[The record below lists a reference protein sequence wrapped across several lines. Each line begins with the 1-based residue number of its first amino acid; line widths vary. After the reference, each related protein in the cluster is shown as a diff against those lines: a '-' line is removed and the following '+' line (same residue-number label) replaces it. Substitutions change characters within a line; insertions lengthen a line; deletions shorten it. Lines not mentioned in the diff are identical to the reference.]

1 MNDSDA
7 DARKLAAIVKRELV
21 FVNLIL
27 YNATGEF
34 EPSYRNRVK
43 KFREILEKNNY
54 TVVGEA
60 SSGTEAIKLCN
71 SLSPDIIMLDIIMPQ
86 LGGIEALRMLRSM
99 NKELKI
105 IMVSALDSMD
115 RVKECLKAGA
125 NHYILKPFEED
136 KVIEILK
143 KISPE

>member
-1 MNDSDA
+1 MSKKILIVDDSEGV
-7 DARKLAAIVKRELV
+7 RKSLK
-21 FVNLIL
+21 
-27 YNATGEF
+27 
-34 EPSYRNRVK
+34 
-43 KFREILEKNNY
+43 EILVKNNY

-71 SLSPDIIMLDIIMPQ
+71 SLLPDIVMLDIIMPQ

-99 NKELKI
+99 NKNVKI

-125 NHYILKPFEED
+125 NHYILKPFEEE
-136 KVIEILK
+136 KVIEILH

>member
-1 MNDSDA
+1 
-7 DARKLAAIVKRELV
+7 
-21 FVNLIL
+21 
-27 YNATGEF
+27 
-34 EPSYRNRVK
+34 
-43 KFREILEKNNY
+43 
-54 TVVGEA
+54 
-60 SSGTEAIKLCN
+60 
-71 SLSPDIIMLDIIMPQ
+71 MLDIIMPQ

-115 RVKECLKAGA
+115 RVKECLKSGA

>member
-1 MNDSDA
+1 MSKKILIADDSQQV
-7 DARKLAAIVKRELV
+7 RKSL
-21 FVNLIL
+21 
-27 YNATGEF
+27 
-34 EPSYRNRVK
+34 
-43 KFREILEKNNY
+43 REILEKNNY

-71 SLSPDIIMLDIIMPQ
+71 SMSPDILMLDIIMPQ

-115 RVKECLKAGA
+115 RVKECLKSGA

>member
-1 MNDSDA
+1 MPKKILIADDSEQV
-7 DARKLAAIVKRELV
+7 RKAL
-21 FVNLIL
+21 
-27 YNATGEF
+27 
-34 EPSYRNRVK
+34 
-43 KFREILEKNNY
+43 REILVRNNY

-71 SLSPDIIMLDIIMPQ
+71 TLLPDVVMLDIIMPQ
-86 LGGIEALRMLRSM
+86 LGGIEALRLLRSR
-99 NKELKI
+99 NKDLKI

-136 KVIEILK
+136 KVIEILHK
-143 KISPE
+143 VSPG

>member
-1 MNDSDA
+1 MSKKILIADDSPQV
-7 DARKLAAIVKRELV
+7 RKSLM
-21 FVNLIL
+21 
-27 YNATGEF
+27 
-34 EPSYRNRVK
+34 
-43 KFREILEKNNY
+43 EILEKNSY

-60 SSGTEAIKLCN
+60 SSGTEAIKLCS
-71 SLSPDIIMLDIIMPQ
+71 SLSPDILMLDIIMPQ

-125 NHYILKPFEED
+125 SHYILKPFEED